1 VKALLRVDDKKELS
15 NPPRVQEKELNFVF
29 KVNIIEG
36 NRNLNIVVLKF
47 GGTSVADVPQ
57 IKKISYKIK
66 SEVDKGNKVIVVVS
80 AMSGVTNNLIELVN
94 NTSELAPY
102 SEYDVVLSSGEQVT
116 AALLTI
122 ALNNLNIKGRS
133 WLGWQVPIITENTYG
148 KAVIEE
154 IKTLNI
160 LESFKNNEVAII
172 SGFQGISSEN
182 RITTLGRGGSDTSAV
197 AIAAAFS
204 AERCDIYTDVDGVYT
219 TDPRIVKSAKKL
231 ESITYEE
238 MLELASQ
245 GAKVL
250 QTRSVALGMKYGV
263 NLRVLSSFED
273 LPGTHILKE
282 GSYMEKSEISG
293 IAHSLNEAKVT
304 LSGVPDKPGQAAQIF
319 SALADLSINVDM
331 IVQSSSINEGS
342 TDITFTIP
350 ETDLKLAERTIKKT
364 QEKIGF
370 KKFISETNVVKISV
384 VGNAMRTQSGVAKT
398 MFETLAKNQIN
409 IHVISTSEIKISV
422 LISSDYYELAMRS
435 LHSAFGLDA

>member
-1 VKALLRVDDKKELS
+1 MK
-15 NPPRVQEKELNFVF
+15 
-29 KVNIIEG
+29 
-36 NRNLNIVVLKF
+36 IVVLKF
-47 GGTSVADVPQ
+47 GGTSVADIPQ

-80 AMSGVTNNLIELVN
+80 AMSGVTNNLVELVK
-94 NTSELAPY
+94 NTSELASS

-116 AALLTI
+116 SALLTI
-122 ALNNLNIKGRS
+122 ALNDLNIKGRS
-133 WLGWQVPIITENTYG
+133 WLGWQVPIITNNTHS
-148 KAVIEE
+148 KAVIDK
-154 IKTLNI
+154 IKTSNI
-160 LESFKNNEVAII
+160 LNSFKINDIAIV
-172 SGFQGISSEN
+172 SGFQGLSSEN
-182 RITTLGRGGSDTSAV
+182 RITTLGRGGSDTTAV
-197 AIAAAFS
+197 AIAAAFN
-204 AERCDIYTDVDGVYT
+204 ALRCDIYTDVDGVYT

-231 ESITYEE
+231 DYITYEE

-273 LPGTHILKE
+273 KPGTFILKE
-282 GSYMEKSEISG
+282 RGNMEKSEISG
-293 IAHSLNEAKVT
+293 IAHSLNEAKIT

-319 SALADLSINVDM
+319 SSLAEHSINVDM

-350 ETDLKLAERTIKKT
+350 ETDLILAEKITNKI

-370 KKFISETNVVKISV
+370 KNFISENKVVKISV
-384 VGNAMRTQSGVAKT
+384 IGNAMRTQSGIAKT

-435 LHSAFGLDA
+435 LHSAFGLDANVIK

>member
-1 VKALLRVDDKKELS
+1 M
-15 NPPRVQEKELNFVF
+15 
-29 KVNIIEG
+29 
-36 NRNLNIVVLKF
+36 VLKF

-66 SEVDKGNKVIVVVS
+66 SEVDEGNKVIVVVS

-293 IAHSLNEAKVT
+293 IAHSLNEAKIT

-319 SALADLSINVDM
+319 SALANNAINVDM

-350 ETDLKLAERTIKKT
+350 ETDLKLAERTIKKI

-370 KKFISETNVVKISV
+370 KKFTSETNVVKISV

-422 LISSDYYELAMRS
+422 LISSDYYELAIRS

>member
-1 VKALLRVDDKKELS
+1 
-15 NPPRVQEKELNFVF
+15 
-29 KVNIIEG
+29 
-36 NRNLNIVVLKF
+36 LNIVVLKF

-57 IKKISYKIK
+57 IKKISFKIK
-66 SEVDKGNKVIVVVS
+66 SEVDQGNKVIVVVS
-80 AMSGVTNNLIELVN
+80 AMSGVTNNLVELVKS
-94 NTSELAPY
+94 TSELASY
-102 SEYDVVLSSGEQVT
+102 SEYDVVLSTGEQVT
-116 AALLTI
+116 SALLTI
-122 ALNNLNIKGRS
+122 ALDDLSIKGRS
-133 WLGWQVPIITENTYG
+133 WLGWQVPIMTDNTHS
-148 KAVIEE
+148 KAVINE
-154 IKTLNI
+154 IKTSNI
-160 LESFKNNEVAII
+160 LNSFKKNDVAII
-172 SGFQGISSEN
+172 SGFQGLSSEN
-182 RITTLGRGGSDTSAV
+182 RITTLGRGGSDTTAV
-197 AIAAAFS
+197 AIAAAVS

-231 ESITYEE
+231 DYITYEE

-273 LPGTHILKE
+273 KPGTFIMKE
-282 GSYMEKSEISG
+282 RDQMEKSEISG
-293 IAHSLNEAKVT
+293 IAHSLNEAKIT

-319 SALADLSINVDM
+319 SSLAEHSINVDM

-350 ETDLKLAERTIKKT
+350 ETDLILAEKTIRKI

-370 KKFISETNVVKISV
+370 KNFISETKVVKISV
-384 VGNAMRTQSGVAKT
+384 VGNAMRTQSGIAKT
-398 MFETLAKNQIN
+398 MFETLANNQIN

>member
-1 VKALLRVDDKKELS
+1 M
-15 NPPRVQEKELNFVF
+15 
-29 KVNIIEG
+29 
-36 NRNLNIVVLKF
+36 VLKF

-66 SEVDKGNKVIVVVS
+66 SEVDKDNKVIVVVS

-94 NTSELAPY
+94 NASELAPY

-319 SALADLSINVDM
+319 SALADHSINVDM

>member
-1 VKALLRVDDKKELS
+1 M
-15 NPPRVQEKELNFVF
+15 
-29 KVNIIEG
+29 
-36 NRNLNIVVLKF
+36 NIVVLKF

-66 SEVDKGNKVIVVVS
+66 SEVDQGNKVIVVVS
-80 AMSGVTNNLIELVN
+80 AMSGVTNNLVELVKS
-94 NTSELAPY
+94 TSELASF
-102 SEYDVVLSSGEQVT
+102 SEYDVVLSTGEQVT
-116 AALLTI
+116 SALLTI
-122 ALNNLNIKGRS
+122 TLNDLSIKGRS
-133 WLGWQVPIITENTYG
+133 WLGWQVPIMTDNTHS
-148 KAVIEE
+148 KAVINE
-154 IKTLNI
+154 IKTSNI
-160 LESFKNNEVAII
+160 LNSFKKNDVAII
-172 SGFQGISSEN
+172 SGFQGLSSEN
-182 RITTLGRGGSDTSAV
+182 RITTLGRGGSDTTAV
-197 AIAAAFS
+197 AIAAAFN

-231 ESITYEE
+231 DYITYEE

-273 LPGTHILKE
+273 KPGTFIMKE
-282 GSYMEKSEISG
+282 RDNMEKSEISG
-293 IAHSLNEAKVT
+293 IAHSLNEAKIT

-319 SALADLSINVDM
+319 SSLAEHSINVDM

-350 ETDLKLAERTIKKT
+350 ETDLILAEKTIRKI

-370 KKFISETNVVKISV
+370 KNFISETKVVKISV
-384 VGNAMRTQSGVAKT
+384 VGNAMRTQSGIAKT
-398 MFETLAKNQIN
+398 MFETLANNQIN